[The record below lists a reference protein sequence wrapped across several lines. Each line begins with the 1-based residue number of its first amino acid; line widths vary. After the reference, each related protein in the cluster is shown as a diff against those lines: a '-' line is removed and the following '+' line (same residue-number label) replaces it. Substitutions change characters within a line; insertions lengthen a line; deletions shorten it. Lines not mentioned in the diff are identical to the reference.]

1 MKPVTSMSIERF
13 FFVIFPIRGNFI
25 GDNGSMNPTS
35 AFLEQVP
42 FGIVFLD
49 SSFRILRWNRV
60 TELQLQYAASKVPLK
75 GKAITEVALPLS
87 SYSEELR
94 AFQKDTGL
102 ESYKISLSMGESY
115 LDFTFYRST
124 EGYILMIQDLT
135 AEKKIETN
143 SIQSIIASQENERR
157 RLAREIHD
165 GIAPLLSSAK
175 LELEL
180 FLEELHEKGAD
191 IQVHRLKRIRKTI
204 DSISTDLRDLS
215 HRLIPRLL
223 EEFGLYSAF
232 QNTINHMSSN
242 SKAQVEYYSNLDPSE
257 RLDRDIELNLF
268 RCGQELLH
276 NAIKHSGAGKIV
288 LQVIRH
294 ESSVVLMVED
304 DGVGFNV
311 QEKSKQREG
320 IGLTNIE
327 TRVRS
332 LNGEFLIESVPDYGT
347 LVSIEIP
354 LH

>member
-204 DSISTDLRDLS
+204 DSISTVDPATAGGIRTVL
-215 HRLIPRLL
+215 
-223 EEFGLYSAF
+223 GLPEHHQPYE
-232 QNTINHMSSN
+232 QQLKSS
-242 SKAQVEYYSNLDPSE
+242 
-257 RLDRDIELNLF
+257 
-268 RCGQELLH
+268 G
-276 NAIKHSGAGKIV
+276 
-288 LQVIRH
+288 
-294 ESSVVLMVED
+294 
-304 DGVGFNV
+304 
-311 QEKSKQREG
+311 
-320 IGLTNIE
+320 
-327 TRVRS
+327 
-332 LNGEFLIESVPDYGT
+332 
-347 LVSIEIP
+347 
-354 LH
+354 